1 MLSCQRLDRVGSL
14 LASLP
19 DLLRKGDDLR
29 KAFGGVN
36 SQGTRSFKKF
46 DPRRILIDS
55 AGPVSLLQMESLQS
69 LLSSKLTTTPLQV
82 SARVSIN
89 RFLFVASNGHDQE
102 FLKSCAV
109 NYRVIVL
116 RSL

>member
-1 MLSCQRLDRVGSL
+1 MLSCQRLGQVGSL
-14 LASLP
+14 LAGLL
-19 DLLRKGDDLR
+19 DLSRKGDDLR
-29 KAFGGVN
+29 KAFGGGN
-36 SQGTRSFKKF
+36 SHGIRSFKKF

-55 AGPVSLLQMESLQS
+55 AGPASLLRMESLQS
-69 LLSSKLTTTPLQV
+69 LLSSQLPTMPLQV

-109 NYRVIVL
+109 KYRVIVL